1 MGDFYR
7 AFLRSLPDV
16 AHGLWVTVEVTVLG
30 ALLAVVLSFALG
42 LASCVRH
49 PAVRAPA
56 RAVVEFFRGTSLLV
70 QLFWLYYALPLLGVA
85 FEPLACAVVAL
96 GLNYGAYGAEVVRGA
111 TAAVPVVQ
119 REAAVAL
126 AMTPWQRM
134 RLVIL
139 PQAWPQMIPPFNNL
153 LIQLLKCTPLVSLI
167 AVSDI
172 TFQIEQLRSATG
184 KTAVAY
190 LTLLVIYFLLAWLIT
205 VLMRALEAS
214 AKARLGQRTPR
225 RWLSAFKPGDGVPA
239 GAVPAERTGGER

>member
-1 MGDFYR
+1 MGDFFQ
-7 AFLRSLPDV
+7 AFFHSLPDV
-16 AHGLWVTVEVTVLG
+16 AHGLWVTVAVTVLG
-30 ALLAVVLSFALG
+30 ALLALVLSFVLG
-42 LASCVRH
+42 LTSGARH

-56 RAVVEFFRGTSLLV
+56 RIVVEFFRGTSLLV
-70 QLFWLYYALPLLGVA
+70 QLFWLYYALPLLGFA
-85 FEPLACAVVAL
+85 FAPLACAVVAL

-119 REAAVAL
+119 REATVAL
-126 AMTPWQRM
+126 GMTPLQRM

-190 LTLLVIYFLLAWLIT
+190 LTLLVIYFLLARLIT
-205 VLMRALEAS
+205 ALMRTLEAS
-214 AKARLGQRTPR
+214 AKARLGQQVPR
-225 RWLSAFKPGDGVPA
+225 RWLSLSRPA
-239 GAVPAERTGGER
+239 AVTVSGALPADRTGGER